1 MRLDE
6 RAAMNGRRHVGAR
19 SRRIEDPALLTGR
32 ACFVDDIRVPGALA
46 AAFLRSPHAHAVVRD
61 IRCAA
66 ARAAIGVHAV
76 YTLADLA
83 PHLTR
88 SRIPLL
94 LSASELV
101 GIAGKALRE
110 DITPFV
116 LVKNEVCYVGDPIAV
131 VIADDRHL
139 AEDAVELLDVNY
151 DPLPAA
157 SDCREALRPGAPFV
171 HREVASNLLAEYTIE
186 YGDCDAAFA
195 SATHTFRLALKQ
207 HRGAPHSIEGRGVL
221 ARHDPADVRTTVWT
235 STQSPHEVRT
245 RLVELLG
252 CDDDEIRVVT
262 PDVGG
267 GFGGKYLIY
276 PEEVVITLAA
286 RLLGRPVK
294 WIEDRREHFLA
305 AIQERDQYWELE
317 LALTGEAEI
326 LGIRGTMIHDQGA
339 YTPQGINVSYN
350 SATSLPGPYRVPNY
364 RLVVSA
370 AETNKVPT
378 MPVRGAGYPQ
388 GAFAIERLL
397 DAAARKLGLDRAE
410 IRRRNLIPPEAIPY
424 TTPLKT
430 RAGTPV
436 QYDSGD
442 FPRTQKATLDAI
454 GYAGFAV
461 RQSDALRQGRYIG
474 LGIANGIKGTG
485 RGPFETAIVRIGR
498 SGRVN
503 VYTGAAAMGQS
514 TKTMLAQIAADQFGV
529 APENIHVVAGDTG
542 YVAMGHGGFASR
554 QAVTAGS
561 SVQIA
566 AAKVREKALTAAACL
581 LDVPI
586 EQLMLEDGRV
596 KVAGRSN
603 LSIALGDLAR
613 EAAGIPGYSLP
624 KGIEPGLEFTANF
637 MPTGLAYSN
646 STHAVE
652 VEVDAGTGGVQI
664 RRYVIASDCGVM
676 INPTVVEGQI
686 VGGAAHGIGNALFE
700 RMAYDENAQP
710 VTTNFGE
717 YLLPSAP
724 ELPNFEVIH
733 HISPSPLN
741 PLGIKGVGEGGVIP
755 AAAAIVSAVEDALAP
770 FSVTISETPIFP
782 ERIVELIRSGTTGA
796 DARVIRAA
804 PGLNG
809 FRRDA

>member
-1 MRLDE
+1 MS
-6 RAAMNGRRHVGAR
+6 GGRHVGAR
-19 SRRIEDPALLTGR
+19 SRRIEDPALLTGTAR
-32 ACFVDDIRVPGALA
+32 FVDDVRVPGVVA
-46 AAFLRSPHAHAVVRD
+46 AAFLRSPHAHAQLRAVH
-61 IRCAA
+61 CAA
-66 ARAAIGVHAV
+66 ARAAPGVHAV
-76 YTLADLA
+76 YTLGDLA

-88 SRIPLL
+88 PRIPMA
-94 LSASELV
+94 LSASEIA
-101 GIAGKALRE
+101 GIASKPLRE

-116 LVKNEVCYVGDPIAV
+116 LVKDEVCYVGDPVAV
-131 VIADDRHL
+131 VIAESRYL
-139 AEDAVELLDVNY
+139 AEDAVELLEVDY

-157 SDCREALRPGAPFV
+157 ADCREALGAEAPRV
-171 HREVASNLLAEYTIE
+171 HREVASNLLAEYTIG

-195 SATHTFRLALKQ
+195 GAAHTVGLALKQ

-221 ARHDPADVRTTVWT
+221 ARHDAIEGRTTVWT

-245 RLVELLG
+245 RLVEMLG
-252 CDDDEIRVVT
+252 CEDDDIRVIT

-276 PEEVVITLAA
+276 PEEVVVTLAA

-305 AIQERDQYWELE
+305 AIQERDQYWDLE
-317 LALTGEAEI
+317 LALDDEARI
-326 LGIRGTMIHDQGA
+326 LGVRGTMIHDQGA

-370 AETNKVPT
+370 VETNKVPT

-397 DAAARKLGLDRAE
+397 DAAARKIGLDRAE
-410 IRRRNLIPPEAIPY
+410 IRRRNLVPPEAMPY
-424 TTPLKT
+424 ATPLKT

-436 QYDSGD
+436 KYDSGD
-442 FPRTQKATLDAI
+442 FPRTQEAALEAI
-454 GYAGFAV
+454 GYAGFAA
-461 RQSDALRQGRYIG
+461 RQAHALGERRYLG
-474 LGIANGIKGTG
+474 LGIANGTKGTG
-485 RGPFETAIVRIGR
+485 RGPFETGIVRIGR

-529 APENIHVVAGDTG
+529 APEDVHVVAGDTG
-542 YVAMGHGGFASR
+542 HVAMGHGGFASR

-566 AAKVREKALTAAACL
+566 AAKVREKALTAASSL
-581 LDVPI
+581 LGVPV
-586 EQLMLEDGRV
+586 EQLVLEEGRV
-596 KVAGRSN
+596 RVAGGSN

-613 EAAGIPGYSLP
+613 EAAGLPGYALP

-637 MPTGLAYSN
+637 MPAGLAYSN

-652 VEVDAGTGGVQI
+652 VEVDPGTGAVHI

-676 INPTVVEGQI
+676 INPMVVEGQI

-700 RMAYDENAQP
+700 RMGYDENAQP

-733 HISPSPLN
+733 HVSPSPLN

-770 FSVTISETPIFP
+770 FGVVIAETPIFP
-782 ERIVELIRSGTTGA
+782 ERILELINGGGTVA
-796 DARVIRAA
+796 DARALRAA
-804 PGLNG
+804 PGLNP
-809 FRRDA
+809 FRRGA